1 MHKVR
6 ENYMFGKKTAVIY
19 FSRSGVTKGIVDN
32 FPLEEGDRVIELIP
46 SVPYPKSYFKTL
58 ARAKAEIEGNVSV
71 DLENPKQDLR
81 GFERILIGFPIWFWT
96 CPKAVT
102 SFISENNLKGKTI
115 YPFCTSGGIQITEAV
130 DEIKRTAEGA
140 IVKKGIRFKR
150 YSEDT
155 LIRLLEQ

>member
-1 MHKVR
+1 
-6 ENYMFGKKTAVIY
+6 MFGKKTAVIY
-19 FSRSGVTKGIVDN
+19 FSRSGVTRGIAEQ
-32 FPLEEGDRVIELIP
+32 FPLEEGDRIIEIVP

-71 DLENPKQDLR
+71 DLENPKQDLALYDM
-81 GFERILIGFPIWFWT
+81 ILIGFPIWFWT

-130 DEIKRTAEGA
+130 DEIKRTADGA
-140 IVKKGIRFKR
+140 IVKKGIRFKK

-155 LIRLLEQ
+155 LLKLLEQ

>member
-71 DLENPKQDLR
+71 DLENPKQDRR